1 MSINSEKNITKRSWD
16 AIPMSYTIIARIN
29 KIVCKK
35 KDQFIFTDYR
45 CFPFVDIK
53 ITGVDRDDSYSNK
66 IQTPQEPPH
75 HFPEIEESEEEPEI
89 QDPNIDLKIN
99 HKKPKEQV

>member
-1 MSINSEKNITKRSWD
+1 MGRHPDVLHYHSPHQKDSLQ
-16 AIPMSYTIIARIN
+16 
-29 KIVCKK
+29 K

-53 ITGVDRDDSYSNK
+53 ITGVDRDDAYSNK
-66 IQTPQEPPH
+66 IQTPQDPPH
-75 HFPEIEESEEEPEI
+75 HFPAIEESEEEPVI